1 VARFGR
7 LLDLPEH
14 PHKGDAQTDDD
25 AQKHQRQGRGCE
37 HGEHPEMNASS
48 VPADGVEKNG
58 LGEGYTKAAGI
69 VPARAA
75 LNFI

>member
-1 VARFGR
+1 
-7 LLDLPEH
+7 
-14 PHKGDAQTDDD
+14 
-25 AQKHQRQGRGCE
+25 
-37 HGEHPEMNASS
+37 MNASG

-69 VPARAA
+69 APAGAV